1 MNESL
6 KSDVLLQVL
15 FIFLLVH
22 SGPIASLWSRQ
33 SCIFEDKQRGLKFI
47 DEGSG
52 PDPAISHCLFV
63 VSSSTEIMSSMR
75 LDQRCVHTRRK
86 IQKHWA

>member
-1 MNESL
+1 MNESF
-6 KSDVLLQVL
+6 KTDGLLQMM

-33 SCIFEDKQRGLKFI
+33 SCIFEDKQRGFKSI

-52 PDPAISHCLFV
+52 PHATISDSLFV
-63 VSSSTEIMSSMR
+63 VSGSTEI
-75 LDQRCVHTRRK
+75 V
-86 IQKHWA
+86 